1 MGMVGKRKRFGRAP
15 AAHGEELWVVSYAD
29 MMTLLFGFFVILY
42 SLSQVDDK
50 KFNAVGREIADAF
63 GEKKKVEDTEV
74 GQINEQ
80 REIRALQ
87 YLIAMLN
94 LGDNMEEAVDK
105 IERTMAESKDF
116 DAAKQVMK
124 EIVEAD
130 KTGTLAGIGGKL
142 PDKSEVTEIVFPDS
156 MLFTLGRAELN
167 ESAKVTLG
175 EIARLL
181 SKVEGLAKV
190 EIVGHTDSLRPS
202 GKSPYSSNWALSAAR
217 AGAVADELSRAGVPP
232 KTLLTR
238 GMADVQPLFPERG
251 EGGRLI
257 RENMGRNRRVHIIL
271 KREISDSH

>member
-1 MGMVGKRKRFGRAP
+1 MAMVGRKKKFGRAP
-15 AAHGEELWVVSYAD
+15 VAHGEELWVVSYAD

-63 GEKKKVEDTEV
+63 GEKKKTEDSEV

-105 IERTMAESKDF
+105 IERAVHDSKDF

-124 EIVEAD
+124 EIVDAD
-130 KTGTLAGIGGKL
+130 KSGALSGIANKL
-142 PDKSEVTEIVFPDS
+142 PEKSEVTEIVLPDS
-156 MLFTLGRAELN
+156 MLFTSGRAELN
-167 ESAKVTLG
+167 PAAKATLG

-181 SKVEGLAKV
+181 AKVEGLAKV
-190 EIVGHTDSLRPS
+190 EVVGHTDSQRPS

-217 AGAVADELSRAGVPP
+217 AGAVADELAKAGVPP

-257 RENMGRNRRVHIIL
+257 PENLVRNRRVHIIL
-271 KREISDSH
+271 KRESRGST

>member
-1 MGMVGKRKRFGRAP
+1 MAMVGRKKKFGRAP
-15 AAHGEELWVVSYAD
+15 VAHGEELWVVSYAD

-63 GEKKKVEDTEV
+63 GEKKKTEDSEL

-105 IERTMAESKDF
+105 IERAVHDSKDF

-124 EIVEAD
+124 EIVDAH
-130 KTGTLAGIGGKL
+130 KNGALSGIANKL
-142 PDKSEVTEIVFPDS
+142 PEKSEVTEIVLPDS
-156 MLFTLGRAELN
+156 MLFTSGRAELN
-167 ESAKVTLG
+167 PAAKATLG

-181 SKVEGLAKV
+181 AKVEGLAKV
-190 EIVGHTDSLRPS
+190 EVVGHTDSQRPS

-217 AGAVADELSRAGVPP
+217 AGAVADELAKAGVPP

-257 RENMGRNRRVHIIL
+257 PENLVRNRRVHIIL
-271 KREISDSH
+271 KRESRGST